1 MFARGAFSSH
11 FEPFKS
17 CTECHRHNEL
27 NRRVA
32 KKLLLGF
39 YVPQKP
45 AGGEHNNMRL
55 EGFIRL
61 ITVEQCI
68 TILENKPRKPKES
81 LTRADNSGEKPQ
93 ARNRTEICANY
104 RAGPERRC
112 WLKAAFCKRNV
123 KYTLWESS

>member
-1 MFARGAFSSH
+1 MFARGTFSSH

-61 ITVEQCI
+61 ITFEQCI

-81 LTRADNSGEKPQ
+81 LTRTTLAKSHKHE
-93 ARNRTEICANY
+93 TELRFAQTIGLAQSDA
-104 RAGPERRC
+104 AGSK
-112 WLKAAFCKRNV
+112 LLSASAM
-123 KYTLWESS
+123 